1 MFHLDVYTKVLEK
14 IKPGAR
20 LVAVSKTVDHN
31 SIMEAY
37 SAGQRIFGENRVQ
50 ELVPKAEALPKDMEW
65 HLIGHLQRNKV
76 KYIAP
81 FVHMIQSVDSM
92 ELLMEIE
99 KQAAKYERKISVLL
113 QFHIASEDSKFGL
126 NPNAWDSLKSL
137 NIWQEIPHVKV
148 CGLMGMATF
157 TEDENQIRSEFQSLK
172 NLFDRIKEDR
182 IFPEADFCEISMG
195 MSSDY
200 AIALEEGATLIRIGS
215 ALFGSRG

>member
-1 MFHLDVYTKVLEK
+1 MFHLDVYTKVLQK
-14 IKPGAR
+14 IEPGAR
-20 LVAVSKTVDHN
+20 LVAVSKTVDHD

-99 KQAAKYERKISVLL
+99 KQAAKYDRRISVLL
-113 QFHIASEDSKFGL
+113 QFHIAREDSKFGL
-126 NPNAWDSLKSL
+126 DLKAWDSLKSL

>member
-1 MFHLDVYTKVLEK
+1 MFHLDVYTEVLQK
-14 IKPGAR
+14 IEPGAR
-20 LVAVSKTVDHN
+20 LVAVSKTVDHD

-99 KQAAKYERKISVLL
+99 KQAAKYDRRISVLL
-113 QFHIASEDSKFGL
+113 QFHIAREDSKFGL

>member
-1 MFHLDVYTKVLEK
+1 MFHLDVYTKVLEE

-20 LVAVSKTVDHN
+20 LVAVSKTVDHD

-76 KYIAP
+76 KYLAP
-81 FVHMIQSVDSM
+81 FVHMIQSVDSV

-113 QFHIASEDSKFGL
+113 QFHIAREDSKFGL
-126 NPNAWDSLKSL
+126 DPKAWDSLKSL

-157 TEDENQIRSEFQSLK
+157 TEDENQIRREFKSLK

>member
-20 LVAVSKTVDHN
+20 LVAVSKTVDHD

-50 ELVPKAEALPKDMEW
+50 ELVPKAEALPKDIEW

-92 ELLMEIE
+92 ELLKEIE

-157 TEDENQIRSEFQSLK
+157 TEDENQIRSEFKSLK

>member
-1 MFHLDVYTKVLEK
+1 
-14 IKPGAR
+14 
-20 LVAVSKTVDHN
+20 
-31 SIMEAY
+31 Y

-99 KQAAKYERKISVLL
+99 KQAAKYDRRISVLL
-113 QFHIASEDSKFGL
+113 QFHIAREDSKFGL

-137 NIWQEIPHVKV
+137 N
-148 CGLMGMATF
+148 
-157 TEDENQIRSEFQSLK
+157 
-172 NLFDRIKEDR
+172 
-182 IFPEADFCEISMG
+182 
-195 MSSDY
+195 
-200 AIALEEGATLIRIGS
+200 
-215 ALFGSRG
+215 